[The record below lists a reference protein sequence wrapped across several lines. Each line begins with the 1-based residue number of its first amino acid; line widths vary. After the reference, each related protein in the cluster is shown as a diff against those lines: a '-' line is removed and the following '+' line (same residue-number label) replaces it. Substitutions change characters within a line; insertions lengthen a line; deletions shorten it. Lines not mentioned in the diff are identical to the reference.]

1 MTYDDPDE
9 IAEQAL
15 DPRDVEEERRERARN
30 RIFWALAVPFGLLA
44 AIAIALDVGMT
55 GGLDFISVWMLCA
68 ACIYAMFSFT
78 VK

>member
-9 IAEQAL
+9 IAEPAF
-15 DPRDVEEERRERARN
+15 DPRDEEEERRERARN

-44 AIAIALDVGMT
+44 TIGIALDLGVT
-55 GGLDFISVWMLCA
+55 GLDFVCVWMLCA